1 MDNISN
7 YVYRVFRK
15 EELDEFRKNKLFR
28 GNELDINS
36 GFIHLCTNQQIKE
49 TIKKYFKTEQ
59 TYIVKFKISDL
70 EDSLRWE
77 KSRNDEIF
85 PHYYGTLESRL
96 IIQITDKYSNEI

>member
-15 EELDEFRKNKLFR
+15 KELDEFRKNKLFR

-49 TIKKYFKTEQ
+49 TINKYFKTEQ

-70 EDSLRWE
+70 EDSLKWE

-85 PHYYGTLESRL
+85 PHYYGILESRL
-96 IIQITDKYSNEI
+96 IIKIINKYDNEL

>member
-15 EELDEFRKNKLFR
+15 EELEDFRKTKLFR
-28 GNELDINS
+28 GNKLDINS
-36 GFIHLCTNQQIKE
+36 GFIHLCTDQQIKE
-49 TIKKYFKTEQ
+49 TINKYFKTEQ

-70 EDSLRWE
+70 EDALRWE

-85 PHYYGTLESRL
+85 PHYYGMLESRL
-96 IIQITDKYSNEI
+96 IIKIINKYDNEL

>member
-15 EELDEFRKNKLFR
+15 EELEEFRKSKLFR
-28 GNELDINS
+28 GNKLDINS
-36 GFIHLCTNQQIKE
+36 GFIHLCTDQQIKE
-49 TIKKYFKTEQ
+49 TINKYFKTEQ
-59 TYIVKFKISDL
+59 TYIVKFKTSDL

-85 PHYYGTLESRL
+85 PHYYGILESRL
-96 IIQITDKYSNEI
+96 IIKITSKYNHEL

>member
-85 PHYYGTLESRL
+85 PHYYGILESRL
-96 IIQITDKYSNEI
+96 IIHIANKLNNEL

>member
-15 EELDEFRKNKLFR
+15 EELEKFRKSKLFR
-28 GNELDINS
+28 GNELDISS
-36 GFIHLCTNQQIKE
+36 GFVHLSTKQQIKE
-49 TIKKYFKTEQ
+49 TINKYFKTEQ
-59 TYIVKFKISDL
+59 TYIAKFKTSDL

-96 IIQITDKYSNEI
+96 IVHITNQYND

>member
-15 EELDEFRKNKLFR
+15 EELEEFRKSKLFR

-36 GFIHLCTNQQIKE
+36 GFIHLCTDQQIKE
-49 TIKKYFKTEQ
+49 TINKYFKTEKI
-59 TYIVKFKISDL
+59 YVVKFKTSDL
-70 EDSLRWE
+70 EDLLRWE

-85 PHYYGTLESRL
+85 PHYYGILESRL
-96 IIQITDKYSNEI
+96 IIHIANQYNNEL

>member
-15 EELDEFRKNKLFR
+15 KELEEFRKSKLFR
-28 GNELDINS
+28 GNKLDINS
-36 GFIHLCTNQQIKE
+36 GFIHLCTDQQIKE
-49 TIKKYFKTEQ
+49 TINKYFKTEQ

-70 EDSLRWE
+70 EDSLKWE

-85 PHYYGTLESRL
+85 PHYYGMLESRF
-96 IIQITDKYSNEI
+96 IIKIINKYDNEL

>member
-1 MDNISN
+1 MDNLSN

-15 EELDEFRKNKLFR
+15 EELEEFRKSKLFC

-36 GFIHLCTNQQIKE
+36 GFIHLCTDQQIKE
-49 TIKKYFKTEQ
+49 TINKYFKTEQ
-59 TYIVKFKISDL
+59 TYIVKFKTSDL

-96 IIQITDKYSNEI
+96 IIHITNQYKNEL

>member
-15 EELDEFRKNKLFR
+15 EELGEFRKTKLFC
-28 GNELDINS
+28 GNKLDINS
-36 GFIHLCTNQQIKE
+36 GFIHLCTDQQIKE
-49 TIKKYFKTEQ
+49 TINKYFKTER
-59 TYIVKFKISDL
+59 TYIVKFKTSDL

-96 IIQITDKYSNEI
+96 IVHITNQYND

>member
-1 MDNISN
+1 MNNIFN

-15 EELDEFRKNKLFR
+15 EELEEFRKNKLFL

-36 GFIHLCTNQQIKE
+36 GFIHLCTDQQIKE
-49 TIKKYFKTEQ
+49 TINKYFKTEQ

-70 EDSLRWE
+70 EDSLKWE

-85 PHYYGTLESRL
+85 PHYYGMLESRL
-96 IIQITDKYSNEI
+96 IIKIINKYDNEL

>member
-1 MDNISN
+1 MDKISN

-15 EELDEFRKNKLFR
+15 EELEEFRKSKSFCGNK
-28 GNELDINS
+28 LDINS
-36 GFIHLCTNQQIKE
+36 GFIHLCTDQQIKE
-49 TIKKYFKTEQ
+49 TINRYFKTEQ
-59 TYIVKFKISDL
+59 TYIVKFKTSDL

-96 IIQITDKYSNEI
+96 IVHITNQYND